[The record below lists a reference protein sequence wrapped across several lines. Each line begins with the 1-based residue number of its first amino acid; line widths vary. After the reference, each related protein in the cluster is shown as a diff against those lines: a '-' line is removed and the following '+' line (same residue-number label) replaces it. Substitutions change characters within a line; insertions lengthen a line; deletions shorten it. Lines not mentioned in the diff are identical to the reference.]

1 MAERNPRIHLSFL
14 IEFLIAG
21 KESLIS
27 KIEVIFLPFWS
38 KIGGRKP
45 ITIRPLATE
54 VTRFVKRKVCLEI
67 AASEAVEE
75 RKRSRGLGGEE
86 KRIGRKKQRLYRCIV
101 VL

>member
-1 MAERNPRIHLSFL
+1 M
-14 IEFLIAG
+14 
-21 KESLIS
+21 
-27 KIEVIFLPFWS
+27 
-38 KIGGRKP
+38 
-45 ITIRPLATE
+45 
-54 VTRFVKRKVCLEI
+54 KREVCLEI